1 MALASPG
8 IGNNIN
14 VSRCKIDKIVQ
25 NKDDQENVL
34 PLKNNMTNQSTTIS
48 TEENEY
54 VHFDQSWFS
63 LVKEGTPMM
72 NHITVSD
79 DQKCTIE
86 YVSGQAG
93 SS

>member
-1 MALASPG
+1 
-8 IGNNIN
+8 
-14 VSRCKIDKIVQ
+14 
-25 NKDDQENVL
+25 
-34 PLKNNMTNQSTTIS
+34 MTNQSTTIS

-63 LVKEGTPMM
+63 LLKEGTAMM